1 MYLGERTMADQAW
14 FTADGSGGEGF
25 IAAPPPPVI
34 PTRSRY
40 ELRPLTTGEVL
51 DRTFYLYRSNFWLF
65 VGLASIAAGVNV
77 VTQLLKLLYQHF
89 FGVFALG
96 QVARTTAH
104 PQTLTQSGVFIAL
117 SLVSSILY
125 FAVYGVTHAATTS
138 AVSAIYLGDA
148 TSMKIAFRAVSARW
162 ARFFGISLWQLWSA
176 GWIFTLLI
184 ILPIVIFSL
193 GMQSKMWIAG
203 IMFFLASLSLIYGM
217 VAYIRNSF
225 GVPAA
230 VMEDLKVRAAMR
242 RSKVLTAGSKGRIFL
257 LFLFITVLYFVVLA
271 IQSPLLVLLVRAKG
285 TPQLLLGQALGLA
298 IGFVASAVLGPI
310 GAIGLCLFYIDQR
323 VRKEG
328 FDIEFLIERSGPA
341 PVTTPVYTPVET
353 VPFVDPVTSAVES
366 SEHP

>member
-1 MYLGERTMADQAW
+1 MADQAW

-25 IAAPPPPVI
+25 LAAPPPPVM
-34 PTRSRY
+34 PTQSRY
-40 ELRPLTTGEVL
+40 ELRPLTTGELL

-77 VTQLLKLLYQHF
+77 VMQLLKLLYQHF
-89 FGVFALG
+89 FGIFTLAHVTGPTAS
-96 QVARTTAH
+96 ARSILQGGAF
-104 PQTLTQSGVFIAL
+104 VVL
-117 SLVSSILY
+117 SLASSVLY
-125 FAVYGVTHAATTS
+125 FAVYGVTQAATTS
-138 AVSAIYLGDA
+138 AVSAIYLGDS
-148 TSMKIAFRAVSARW
+148 TSMKLALRAVAARW

-184 ILPIVIFSL
+184 IPPLVIFGL

-203 IMFFLASLSLIYGM
+203 IMFFLASLSLLYGII
-217 VAYIRNSF
+217 AYIRNSF

-230 VMEDLKVRAAMR
+230 VMEDLKVRRAMR

-257 LFLFITVLYFVVLA
+257 LFLFITVLYFVALA
-271 IQSPLLVLLVRAKG
+271 IESPLLILLVRAKG
-285 TPQLLLGQALGLA
+285 PAQLLLGQALGLA
-298 IGFVASAVLGPI
+298 IGFIASAVLGPV

-341 PVTTPVYTPVET
+341 PVVAPVSSPVET
-353 VPFVDPVTSAVES
+353 VPFVDPVAAAVES
-366 SEHP
+366 PEHP